1 MPKLFNEFFG
11 VTSVCVEL
19 GLEVFEVFECA
30 FLAQGGEEID
40 FYRVAVYVFGKV
52 KNVDFYGFA
61 SAVVE
66 GRACAYIGHAA
77 VL

>member
-1 MPKLFNEFFG
+1 MVAILRIEFYAVDIRKDSKKCAMPKLFNEFFG

-52 KNVDFYGFA
+52 KK
-61 SAVVE
+61 
-66 GRACAYIGHAA
+66 C
-77 VL
+77 